1 MSISFV
7 SGLMLN
13 ANLYR
18 DGQNLSFS
26 NTNSSG
32 SILYIDVGNNYV
44 GINTASATSALTVNG
59 NINVGNINIPSQGNV
74 NVGNVNINNVVDPV
88 ASQDAATKAYV
99 DGYISGGITIQD
111 DTANTTSL
119 ALNGTL
125 TLNGTANQVSVL
137 ITAADT
143 VTFSLPTDISVSG
156 NVTGGNLFL
165 SADSISTT
173 DGNLVVFTGYQGIVI
188 PAGNTNQ
195 RPSPA
200 ATGTLRVN
208 TALEQ
213 IEAWDG
219 TQWIT
224 GSGGSGNVTINDVQL
239 SGDNTTTTFDL
250 GYPATN
256 NSILVSLNGVTQLPN
271 VAYTVTGNSITFN
284 QAPAQSDAIDVRF
297 LAAALPNYVIR
308 NTYGN
313 AAVTVNPS
321 NVVFTVNQSNVATI
335 TTAGVM
341 NFSASQSVQLP
352 SYTVLQTANL
362 ATPATGQLIYVSNG
376 DSGNPCLAVYSSG
389 NWRRVSLGN
398 VISST

>member
-143 VTFSLPTDISVSG
+143 VTFSLPTDIS
-156 NVTGGNLFL
+156 L
-165 SADSISTT
+165 
-173 DGNLVVFTGYQGIVI
+173 
-188 PAGNTNQ
+188 
-195 RPSPA
+195 
-200 ATGTLRVN
+200 
-208 TALEQ
+208 
-213 IEAWDG
+213 
-219 TQWIT
+219 
-224 GSGGSGNVTINDVQL
+224 
-239 SGDNTTTTFDL
+239 
-250 GYPATN
+250 
-256 NSILVSLNGVTQLPN
+256 
-271 VAYTVTGNSITFN
+271 
-284 QAPAQSDAIDVRF
+284 
-297 LAAALPNYVIR
+297 
-308 NTYGN
+308 
-313 AAVTVNPS
+313 
-321 NVVFTVNQSNVATI
+321 
-335 TTAGVM
+335 
-341 NFSASQSVQLP
+341 
-352 SYTVLQTANL
+352 
-362 ATPATGQLIYVSNG
+362 
-376 DSGNPCLAVYSSG
+376 
-389 NWRRVSLGN
+389 
-398 VISST
+398 